1 MAKRMD
7 YLSRPSS
14 DADRA
19 LLLVLKASDF
29 AARAHAGQRRK
40 GSAQEP
46 YVNHLAEVAL
56 LLGAGT
62 AGMDP
67 GLIAAGWLH
76 DTLEDTETEREQL
89 EAEFGAA
96 VADIVAEV
104 TDDKSL
110 PKKVRKQRQIDDTPH
125 KSRGARLLKLADK
138 TSNLRSL
145 AASPPAG
152 WETGRRQDYI
162 DWAVAVIAGCRGLS
176 AFLEHE
182 FDQAVA
188 AARKSLT

>member
-1 MAKRMD
+1 MHKKTDR
-7 YLSRPSS
+7 LSVSEP
-14 DADRA
+14 DDA
-19 LLLVLKASDF
+19 LLLVLKAADF

-46 YVNHLAEVAL
+46 YVNHLAEVAQ
-56 LLGAGT
+56 LLGEGT
-62 AGMDP
+62 GGMDP
-67 GLIAAGWLH
+67 GLVAAGWLH
-76 DTLEDTETEREQL
+76 DTLEDTEIEREEL

-110 PKKVRKQRQIDDTPH
+110 PKSERKLRQIEETAH
-125 KSRGARLLKLADK
+125 KSKGARLLKLADK

-162 DWAVAVIAGCRGLS
+162 DWAVAVVANCRGLNS
-176 AFLEHE
+176 FLEE
-182 FDQAVA
+182 KFDEAVA